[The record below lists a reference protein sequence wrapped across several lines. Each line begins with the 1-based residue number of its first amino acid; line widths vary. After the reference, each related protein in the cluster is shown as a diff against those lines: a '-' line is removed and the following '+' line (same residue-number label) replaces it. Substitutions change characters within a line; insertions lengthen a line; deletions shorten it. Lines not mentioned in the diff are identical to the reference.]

1 MSSSPVIATVLLLTV
16 WMMGHFLAIGILI
29 PKRGSALLFCICATI
44 CLLVGYVAKPA
55 SFDLPR
61 YSIYF
66 ETGVAPWITEYGWK
80 EGGWKEEDFHRRE
93 VDHPY
98 FQHFPN
104 SPGFVSL
111 MKLSSQ
117 FLPHGP
123 YLPRLIKERHIADSL
138 VILVVSLGLV
148 VLWLAISLM
157 RAGKPPPTGVA
168 SSWWWT
174 LTLMLGSV
182 FFFVGSQNSIRQF
195 LGTVFSILAMAA
207 FLRASLLRASLG
219 VLALFGAVLF
229 HPWAPAFALLGVV
242 FILARHRSETMTRI
256 ELARFVFNEYLVAFL
271 LGIMGVIAI
280 KVGVK
285 LGVPYFTTY
294 FNIDS
299 SSEVYRSSALIK
311 LGMLA
316 SILVVTDLVAG
327 KVGSEWRFHPASF
340 RKCFLLFLAPL
351 AIYPEIFSR
360 ISMFYFA
367 AEMIYLAW
375 AFGHKLT
382 RVQVSGVLVFG
393 AYGLAFN
400 CLNILLDRGWVEA
413 LFYG

>member
-1 MSSSPVIATVLLLTV
+1 MSSGPVITIVLLLAV
-16 WMMGHFLAIGILI
+16 WMMGHFLSIGILI
-29 PKRGSALLFCICATI
+29 PKRGAALLFCATV
-44 CLLVGYVAKPA
+44 CLLVGYAVKPA
-55 SFDLPR
+55 TFDLPR

-80 EGGWKEEDFHRRE
+80 ERGWKEEDFHRRE

-104 SPGFVSL
+104 SPGFVFL
-111 MKLSSQ
+111 MKLSGQ

-138 VILVVSLGLV
+138 VILVVLLGLL
-148 VLWLAISLM
+148 VLWFAILLM
-157 RAGKPPPTGVA
+157 CVGKPPPIGVA
-168 SSWWWT
+168 GSWWWT

-195 LGTVFSILAMAA
+195 LGTVLSILAMAA
-207 FLRASLLRASLG
+207 FLRVGLLRTLLG
-219 VLALFGAVLF
+219 GLALFGAFMF

-242 FILARHRSETMTRI
+242 FILARHMSETMTRI
-256 ELARFVFNEYLVAFL
+256 EATRLVFNEYLVAFL

-280 KVGVK
+280 KVGTK
-285 LGVPYFTTY
+285 LGLPYFTTY

-299 SSEVYRSSALIK
+299 SAEVYRTSALTK
-311 LGMLA
+311 LGILA
-316 SILVVTDLVAG
+316 SILAVTDLVAG
-327 KVGSEWRFHPASF
+327 RSNSEWRYHPASF
-340 RKCFLLFLAPL
+340 RRCFLFFLAPL
-351 AIYPEIFSR
+351 VIYPEIFSR

-367 AEMIYLAW
+367 AEMLYLVW
-375 AFGHKLT
+375 AFGHQLT
-382 RVQVSGVLVFG
+382 RVRASGVLVFC
-393 AYGLAFN
+393 AYGLALN
-400 CLNILLDRGWVEA
+400 CLNILLDRGWVET